1 VTEGVPVG
9 LDGVSRRFGRLQA
22 VDDVTFD
29 IQPGE
34 ILGLLGPNGAGK
46 TTTMRLLT
54 GYLRADR
61 GRVSVGGIDAATDP
75 VGARRLIG
83 YLPEAAPVPRELTP
97 REFLSYCTKLRS
109 VPRSRRRAAQASAL
123 EQTGL
128 SDVADQVIGTLSKGY
143 RQRVGIAQALVHE
156 PPVLVLDEP
165 TAGLDPRQVAETRAM
180 ITKLGRRRTILFSSH
195 LLAEVSALCKRVVIL
210 NHGRVVAGGIQ
221 PTSDLGR
228 RSATTRVEARIT
240 GDPELA
246 ARLLSRLDGVDQ
258 ARPGTERVVVTG
270 PDAAL
275 PGRVSAALVEGG
287 FGLIELHTSTDTL
300 EEAYLRLVRE

>member
-1 VTEGVPVG
+1 
-9 LDGVSRRFGRLQA
+9 

-29 IQPGE
+29 IRPGE

-61 GRVSVGGIDAATDP
+61 GRVTVGGVDLGDHP
-75 VGARRLIG
+75 VAARRLIG
-83 YLPEAAPVPRELTP
+83 YLPEASPVPRELTV
-97 REFLSYCTKLRS
+97 REYLLYCTRLRAI
-109 VPRSRRRAAQASAL
+109 PRPRRRAALSSAV

-128 SDVADQVIGTLSKGY
+128 VDVADQVIGTLSKGY

-165 TAGLDPRQVAETRAM
+165 TAGLDPRQVAETRAL
-180 ITKLGRRRTILFSSH
+180 ITKLGRRRTVLFSSH

-210 NHGRVVAGGIQ
+210 NRGRVVA
-221 PTSDLGR
+221 TESTTELGR
-228 RSATTRVEARIT
+228 RSGSTRVEARIT
-240 GDPELA
+240 GDPEHA
-246 ARLLSRLDGVDQ
+246 ARMLASLPGVDQ
-258 ARPGTERVVVTG
+258 ARPDSERVVATG
-270 PDAAL
+270 SDPDL
-275 PGRVSAALVEGG
+275 SQRVSAALVEGG
-287 FGLIELHTSTDTL
+287 FGLLELRTSTDTL